1 MQRVRVSAAMVGG
14 GGRRASMGPTR
25 LAGLDGLGWLEPWYD
40 ADEAAGAKSLDTLQ
54 TPEEVFGHIADTRIE
69 FEHIADTRRR
79 V

>member
-40 ADEAAGAKSLDTLQ
+40 ADEAAGALS
-54 TPEEVFGHIADTRIE
+54 EYRNCEVAVQRAPLRSE
-69 FEHIADTRRR
+69 SFE
-79 V
+79 